1 MSKTEEELWSRFLI
15 TNYGGN
21 YLEESDVLN
30 WKYQYDDLDLI
41 FEVLEIGLSNNGND
55 LAEVVIKKPGDI
67 LRKLSSKTGGNKPLD
82 DKSTYGG
89 KQATKWVVRG
99 VNTVV
104 NKVTFPTNYELVFAK
119 TSELLSGSGWVGNFW
134 LVEGYFFYFPDG
146 FSNMAGLLF
155 KKDDQDRP
163 IMQIL
168 IGERAYESYQEKMKK
183 HQWDAINRR
192 LI

>member
-1 MSKTEEELWSRFLI
+1 MIMSKTEEELWSRFWI
-15 TNYGGN
+15 TNYKN
-21 YLEESDVLN
+21 QYLDVGDINELIYHYSVL
-30 WKYQYDDLDLI
+30 KDLI
-41 FEVLEIGLSNNGND
+41 AFLTINIVDDELAQAVINNSGN
-55 LAEVVIKKPGDI
+55 L
-67 LRKLSSKTGGNKPLD
+67 LRKLINENKKNPID
-82 DKSTYGG
+82 HNWTYGG
-89 KQATKWVVRG
+89 KKATKWVVDG
-99 VNTVV
+99 SDDNS
-104 NKVTFPTNYELVFAK
+104 KYELIFAK

-168 IGERAYESYQEKMKK
+168 IGERAYESYQEKTKQ

-192 LI
+192 LIR